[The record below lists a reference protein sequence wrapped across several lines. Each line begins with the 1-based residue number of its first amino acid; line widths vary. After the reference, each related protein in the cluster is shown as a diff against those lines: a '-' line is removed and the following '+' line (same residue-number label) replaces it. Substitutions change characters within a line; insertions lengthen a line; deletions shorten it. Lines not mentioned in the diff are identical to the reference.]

1 VQALVLTAPN
11 EFSVAEIADPVPARL
26 EVLCRVDRVGIC
38 GTDVHMIAGHYP
50 GLWPAYYPF
59 TPGHEWSGEVIA
71 LGHGAGDFGFRV
83 GDRVAGTSHAPCSFC
98 ANCVR
103 GRYNLCTSYGD
114 PRLHRHYGHT
124 AQGSY
129 AEYVVHSI
137 RSVFRIPDGL
147 DLDQAAIAD
156 PASIA
161 LHTAKRGGVRD
172 GHTVVVVGAG
182 PIGILAADCARAL
195 GASRVVFA
203 ARGPRLDLVA
213 RLGFATVDTN
223 AKDPL
228 AALRELAPRG
238 ADVVL
243 DAAGTPE
250 SVRLSLAMLARG
262 GRCATVG
269 IPTSELRLDLSS
281 LVLDELE
288 LIGVRAS
295 VGEMTPVL
303 DLMAD
308 GRLRARELITHRFP
322 LSDFAS
328 ALDTASA
335 RGNGAIKVMID
346 MSLS

>member
-11 EFSVAEIADPVPARL
+11 EFSVTDVEDPHAGPH
-26 EVLCRVDRVGIC
+26 EVLCRVERVGIC
-38 GTDVHMIAGHYP
+38 GTDIHMIQGHYP

-59 TPGHEWSGEVIA
+59 TPGHEWSGEVVA
-71 LGHGAGDFGFRV
+71 LGDGAESFGFRV

-124 AQGSY
+124 TQGCY

-137 RSVFRIPDGL
+137 RSVFPMPEAL
-147 DLDQAAIAD
+147 DFDQAAIAD

-161 LHTAKRGGVRD
+161 LHTAKRGGVGD
-172 GHTVVVVGAG
+172 GDAVVVIGAG

-203 ARGPRLDLVA
+203 ARGARLDVVA
-213 RLGFATVDTN
+213 RLGFDTVDTGGP
-223 AKDPL
+223 DPA
-228 AALRELAPRG
+228 AALRALVPGG
-238 ADVVL
+238 AQIVL

-250 SVRLSLAMLARG
+250 TLRLGLAMLARG

-269 IPTSELRLDLSS
+269 IPTRDVQLDLSA
-281 LVLDELE
+281 LVLDELD
-288 LIGVRAS
+288 LVGVRAS
-295 VGEMTPVL
+295 VGEMSPVL

-308 GRLRARELITHRFP
+308 GRVRGRELITHRFA
-322 LSDFAS
+322 LGDFA
-328 ALDTASA
+328 TAMDVAA
-335 RGNGAIKVMID
+335 RRVDGAIKVMID
-346 MSLS
+346 MSLG